1 MSSWFPR
8 VYPRSDVAIAVGVA
22 IVVQGAFIALLARGE
37 PKEVLVDLSDDNA
50 KPVSV
55 AITPVPDDLPM
66 LKLGGKKQPGKLPD
80 MWLKPKAS
88 QKKGGDS
95 TPSTKADT
103 EKAPE
108 THGDAGVASD
118 AQSLDPVA
126 GDASTD
132 PVAQNEGSA
141 AGSKTGTETDP
152 LKAHAVDQYRAQL
165 DAWFSARFNIR
176 GKVPWDKLKDL
187 RATVVI
193 DITADRK
200 VGGYDVVKGSGD
212 DTFDDQLYRDLAKVQ
227 VSGAVLPP
235 PPESY
240 PDILGTKLR
249 LSFRC
254 SVRAAC
260 E

>member
-1 MSSWFPR
+1 MTSLFPR
-8 VYPRSDVAIAVGVA
+8 AYPRRDVIFAFGVA
-22 IVVQGAFIALLARGE
+22 IVVQGSFIALLARGE
-37 PKEVLVDLSDDNA
+37 PKPVLVDLSDENA

-55 AITPVPDDLPM
+55 AIVPVPDDLPM

-80 MWLKPKAS
+80 MWLKPKAT

-103 EKAPE
+103 ENAPKNA
-108 THGDAGVASD
+108 GDAGVGD

-187 RATVVI
+187 KATVVV
-193 DITADRK
+193 DVTPDRK

-227 VSGAVLPP
+227 VSGAVLPA
-235 PPESY
+235 PPENY

>member
-1 MSSWFPR
+1 MIRLFPR
-8 VYPRSDVAIAVGVA
+8 VFPKRDVYLAVFVA
-22 IVVQGAFIALLARGE
+22 VVVQGAFVALLARGE
-37 PKEVLVDLSDDNA
+37 PKEVLVELSDDNA

-80 MWLKPKAS
+80 MWLKPKKS
-88 QKKGGDS
+88 QKSSGDQA
-95 TPSTKADT
+95 PSTKADT
-103 EKAPE
+103 EHPATSK
-108 THGDAGVASD
+108 GDAGVAND
-118 AQSLDPVA
+118 AQSLDPIA
-126 GDASTD
+126 GDASSD

-141 AGSKTGTETDP
+141 AGSKLGTETDP

-176 GKVPWDKLKDL
+176 GKVPWDKLKGL
-187 RATVVI
+187 KATVVV
-193 DITADRK
+193 DVSPDRK
-200 VGGYDVVKGSGD
+200 VSGYDVVSGSGD
-212 DTFDDQLYRDLAKVQ
+212 DVFDDQLYRDLAKVQ

-235 PPESY
+235 PPENY
-240 PDILGTKLR
+240 PDILGSKLR

-254 SVRAAC
+254 SVRTAC